1 MSVPAIVLL
10 SPGALPAAHRIRA
23 ALGGAELYGFAPR
36 VEAEVDV
43 TFSDLDLQLAELFE
57 GGRPIVGI
65 CAAGIL
71 IRKLAPLL
79 DDKTVE
85 PPVIAVAEDG
95 SMAVPLLGGH
105 HGANRLARQIASA
118 LGGQAAVTTA
128 GDVRFGAAIDEPPPG
143 WRLGNPAMAKRIMAG
158 MLAGEP
164 VRLEIDAARDDAG
177 WLKRLPFDARGQ
189 LAIRAT
195 HRAETPRGD
204 TLLLHPAVLAV
215 GIGCDRGAPPEEAVA
230 LVKRALADAGLAA
243 EAVACV
249 ASIALKAAEPA
260 VHAVAAALGV
270 PARFFAAATLEAE
283 TPRLANPSE
292 AVFQETG
299 CHGVAEG
306 AALAAVGPS
315 GRLIAPKR
323 KTARVTCAIA
333 ESPRLIDPNDVGHAR
348 GLLMIVGIGPGSAE
362 GRTAGAEAALSE
374 AEDVVG
380 YSLYLDLVAPL
391 IAGKT
396 RYDFP
401 LGEETGRVRKALD
414 LAASGRRVALVSS
427 GDAGIYAM
435 AALVFEL
442 IEAGGNP
449 DWERVEIRSLP
460 GVSAMQAA
468 AALVGAPL
476 GHDFCAIS
484 LSDLLTP
491 WSAIERRLEAA
502 AAGDFVVA
510 LYNPVSQRRRDQ
522 LVKARAILLQGRPG
536 STPVVLAR
544 NLGREREQVTVTTLD
559 ALSSDQVDM
568 LTVVLVGSSQ
578 TRRIPR
584 PDGGEWI
591 YTPRG
596 YAAKREGGEN
606 GGAEAS
612 REREEKSA

>member
-1 MSVPAIVLL
+1 MSLPAIILL
-10 SPGALPAAHRIRA
+10 SPGALGVARRVRA

-43 TFSDLDLQLAELFE
+43 TFTDLELQLAELFE

-79 DDKTVE
+79 SDKMIE
-85 PPVIAVAEDG
+85 PPVIAVAENG
-95 SMAVPLLGGH
+95 SVAVPLLGGH
-105 HGANRLARQIASA
+105 HGANALARQIASA

-128 GDVRFGAAIDEPPPG
+128 GDLRFGAAIDEPPPG

-164 VRLEIDAARDDAG
+164 VRLELDAARDDAG

-195 HRAETPRGD
+195 HRAEKPRGD
-204 TLLLHPAVLAV
+204 TLLLHPATLVV
-215 GIGCDRGAPPEEAVA
+215 GLGCDRGAPPEEAVA
-230 LVKRALADAGLAA
+230 LVKRALADAGLAP

-270 PARFFAAATLEAE
+270 PARFFTATALEAE

-306 AALAAVGPS
+306 AALAAVGGS

-333 ESPRLIDPNDVGHAR
+333 ESPSLIDPNSVGRAR

-362 GRTAGAEAALSE
+362 GRTVGAEAALRE

-380 YSLYLDLVAPL
+380 YGLYLDLVAPL
-391 IAGKT
+391 IAGGT
-396 RYDFP
+396 RHDFP
-401 LGEETGRVRKALD
+401 LGEETQRVRKALD
-414 LAASGRRVALVSS
+414 LAAAGRRVALVSS

-442 IEAGGNP
+442 IETGGNP
-449 DWERVEIRSLP
+449 DWERIEIRGLP

-468 AALVGAPL
+468 AALAGAPL

-522 LVKARAILLQGRPG
+522 LVKARTILLRGRPG
-536 STPVVLAR
+536 TAPVVLAR
-544 NLGREREQVTVTTLD
+544 NLGREGEQVTVTTLD
-559 ALSSDQVDM
+559 ALAPDQVDM

-578 TRRIPR
+578 TRRIAR
-584 PDGGEWI
+584 PDGGEWV

-596 YAAKREGGEN
+596 YAAKREG
-606 GGAEAS
+606 AEVL